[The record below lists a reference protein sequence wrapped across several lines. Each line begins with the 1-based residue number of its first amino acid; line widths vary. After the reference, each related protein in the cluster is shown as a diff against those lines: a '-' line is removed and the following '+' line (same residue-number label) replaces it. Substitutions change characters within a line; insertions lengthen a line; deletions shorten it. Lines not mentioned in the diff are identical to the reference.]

1 MRPSPGRPTKQLNQA
16 ISYFNASRGW
26 TRVSSPTAI
35 VNFACSDTYIDLEQ
49 EEPDKKKAAI
59 LKAYLGSSKILEKAK
74 STEKFQTFARIGDEL
89 VVLSFAHVKMSDNSG
104 APQGFVAMVREIEP
118 DSIEQQLHQKSGYDF
133 RLISGKSTTEILPKT
148 INVGVSVK
156 GVDGNPV
163 STIRYVLVRDLA
175 AVGRNMLLL
184 VGVGIA
190 LLVFIMIGILDWRLR
205 TAVVAPLVTM
215 EDHVR
220 QIEKT
225 KIISTLEE
233 DDRRDEIGTLQKAFN
248 SMAEQLLALRSELEA
263 QSFEL
268 GKNQSAIG
276 VMHNVRN
283 GLSPVFTFLSRTEEL
298 LQNSAQDNIARALSE
313 MGQEDLDDERRKK
326 LASFLGAAVDQ
337 YDQKLDLCRIKAN
350 EAGLSLSS
358 VLEAIEQVQDDD
370 MAMHAVT
377 DCDISTILTSG
388 LVTARHASGKQITA
402 TQYDGDSNHAVRANR
417 VLLTQVIVN
426 VLTNAA
432 EAIAATGRDD
442 GQINVSQ
449 TVVESQNGPM
459 LQVTIT
465 DNGDGF
471 EPELAAKL
479 FERGY
484 STRSGKSGGLG
495 LHWCSNTLNA
505 MGGSIYL
512 ESIGKG
518 EGTTAVVKLA
528 LSTEISLAA

>member
-313 MGQEDLDDERRKK
+313 SRVVWACIGAPILSMPWAVPSTLRVSARARER
-326 LASFLGAAVDQ
+326 L
-337 YDQKLDLCRIKAN
+337 
-350 EAGLSLSS
+350 
-358 VLEAIEQVQDDD
+358 
-370 MAMHAVT
+370 
-377 DCDISTILTSG
+377 
-388 LVTARHASGKQITA
+388 
-402 TQYDGDSNHAVRANR
+402 
-417 VLLTQVIVN
+417 
-426 VLTNAA
+426 
-432 EAIAATGRDD
+432 
-442 GQINVSQ
+442 
-449 TVVESQNGPM
+449 P
-459 LQVTIT
+459 
-465 DNGDGF
+465 
-471 EPELAAKL
+471 
-479 FERGY
+479 
-484 STRSGKSGGLG
+484 
-495 LHWCSNTLNA
+495 
-505 MGGSIYL
+505 
-512 ESIGKG
+512 
-518 EGTTAVVKLA
+518 
-528 LSTEISLAA
+528 